1 MNTAELSVFPQ
12 NGNHLL
18 FSDSVK
24 DDLKVTGTALQT
36 CHFLRVGAKNASF
49 KRSSLTQC
57 LFEDAYLR
65 NATFTDVHLTGSTF
79 RNCNLE
85 KANFQGCDLRYCTF
99 QATHLDRDEVIGN
112 LPVEP
117 NLKRDLTRNL
127 RKNFESIGDK
137 ESADIFL
144 DIEIEAH
151 EQELLGIFRRKTA
164 YYRSHYSSMDQVFAG
179 LKYLSS
185 KFSGLVWGYGHRVHR
200 LVGSYLIL
208 TFIFALIT
216 YFCQM
221 PFVVDAQ
228 DSIRALSFWQSI
240 HYSFTESLGIG
251 TSFPLPASLGAKALQ
266 VCQGVIG
273 PLFLALLAAAVYRR
287 IAR

>member
-18 FSDSVK
+18 FSDTVK
-24 DDLKVTGTALQT
+24 DDLKVTDTAIQT
-36 CHFLRVGAKNASF
+36 CHFLRIGAKNASF
-49 KRSSLTQC
+49 KKCSLTQC
-57 LFEDAYLR
+57 LFEDVYLR

-79 RNCNLE
+79 RNCNLD
-85 KANFQGCDLRYCTF
+85 KASLQGCDLRYCTF
-99 QATHLDRDEVIGN
+99 QATHLNRDEVLGN

-117 NLKRDLTRNL
+117 NLKRDLARNL

-164 YYRSHYSSMDQVFAG
+164 YYRSHYSGIDQVIAG

-185 KFSGLVWGYGHRVHR
+185 RFSGVVWGYGHRVHR
-200 LVGSYLIL
+200 LVASYLII
-208 TFIFALIT
+208 TFTFALIT

-228 DSIRALSFWQSI
+228 DSVRTLDFWQSI
-240 HYSFTESLGIG
+240 HYAFTESLGIG
-251 TSFPLPASLGAKALQ
+251 TSSPSPASIGAKALQ
-266 VCQGVIG
+266 VCQGFFS